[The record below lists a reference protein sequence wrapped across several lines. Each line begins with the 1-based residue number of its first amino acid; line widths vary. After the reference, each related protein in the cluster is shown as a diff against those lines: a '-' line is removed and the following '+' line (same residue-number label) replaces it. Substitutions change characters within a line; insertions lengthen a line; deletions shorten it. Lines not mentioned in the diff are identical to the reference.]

1 MKYNDVFD
9 AYGNYNFPFEKKGY
23 NIFTSDMSDILYNY
37 MCIEILQE
45 RLCLSFLRELIERK
59 NRRKMENN
67 ILRIF
72 M

>member
-37 MCIEILQE
+37 KYIL
-45 RLCLSFLRELIERK
+45 LLSNCLT
-59 NRRKMENN
+59 N
-67 ILRIF
+67 
-72 M
+72 